1 MFKRPLLTTGLLLFP
16 SLALLILNLA
26 LLSARSLKVTRANP
40 ISDFLPQFSA
50 LKLVFLVLDRGDGD
64 FFLGRRHVREL
75 LACLCVSGNGVPLA
89 FKHVEWGRRVDGRF
103 GDSSLERVCLARE
116 VPSPR
121 IINRREI
128 AGGRSNVRRVSQL
141 NVRTRDQQT
150 SNHKP
155 GERNQE
161 RLLPSAVRE
170 VQRENGVPDLL
181 DDDARL
187 AERRLLR
194 VVALQLET
202 LALVLDV
209 VRGDGRVMRD
219 LLYDELCAPA
229 AFSIRPVSVEQLA
242 QNGIKRLL
250 FGTQFFIARGV
261 LPFQRALETEG
272 VVT

>member
-1 MFKRPLLTTGLLLFP
+1 M
-16 SLALLILNLA
+16 
-26 LLSARSLKVTRANP
+26 
-40 ISDFLPQFSA
+40 
-50 LKLVFLVLDRGDGD
+50 
-64 FFLGRRHVREL
+64 
-75 LACLCVSGNGVPLA
+75 
-89 FKHVEWGRRVDGRF
+89 
-103 GDSSLERVCLARE
+103 
-116 VPSPR
+116 
-121 IINRREI
+121 
-128 AGGRSNVRRVSQL
+128 
-141 NVRTRDQQT
+141 
-150 SNHKP
+150 
-155 GERNQE
+155 
-161 RLLPSAVRE
+161 
-170 VQRENGVPDLL
+170 PDLL

-219 LLYDELCAPA
+219 LLYDELCAPT

-261 LPFQRALETEG
+261 LSLQRALETEG